1 MTDGGPRSSSMY
13 VAARTKSTQLRTHDR
28 PRAAQCGE
36 NGLVTCRQAQR
47 SGAGSNER
55 EEYA

>member
-1 MTDGGPRSSSMY
+1 MTDGGPRRSSMY
-13 VAARTKSTQLRTHDR
+13 VAARTKSTQLRTPDR

-36 NGLVTCRQAQR
+36 RPRHMQA
-47 SGAGSNER
+47 GAEVWRWLNER